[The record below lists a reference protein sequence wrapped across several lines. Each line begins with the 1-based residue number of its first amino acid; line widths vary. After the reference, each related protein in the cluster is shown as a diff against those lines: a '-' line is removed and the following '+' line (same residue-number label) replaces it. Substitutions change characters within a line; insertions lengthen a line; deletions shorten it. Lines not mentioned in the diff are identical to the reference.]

1 MVNMNI
7 KEKIE
12 KIKQISLF
20 LTAKIVSII
29 AYWLGVS
36 LSFLLWKIST
46 IFKKESK
53 KSYWIE
59 IEKEEEDYKRQY

>member
-1 MVNMNI
+1 MNI

-12 KIKQISLF
+12 KIKQISLT
-20 LTAKIVSII
+20 LTTKIASII

-46 IFKKESK
+46 ILKKETK

-59 IEKEEEDYKRQY
+59 SEEQEEDYKRQY